1 LIIKVLFF
9 SIYRDVVGKTLVL
22 SFENQITLRDLISI
36 IIKQHPEL
44 DTLFNRVKPII
55 LVNGVVKDPDTVLN
69 DGDEVA
75 FIPPV
80 SGG

>member
-1 LIIKVLFF
+1 MVKIVFF
-9 SIYRDVVGKTLVL
+9 SIYRDVVDKTIEL
-22 SFENQITLRDLISI
+22 SFENKITLRELVSI
-36 IIKQHPEL
+36 ITKQYPDL
-44 DTLFNRVKPII
+44 NTLFNLVKPII
-55 LVNGVVKDPDTVLN
+55 LVNGVVANPDTVLN